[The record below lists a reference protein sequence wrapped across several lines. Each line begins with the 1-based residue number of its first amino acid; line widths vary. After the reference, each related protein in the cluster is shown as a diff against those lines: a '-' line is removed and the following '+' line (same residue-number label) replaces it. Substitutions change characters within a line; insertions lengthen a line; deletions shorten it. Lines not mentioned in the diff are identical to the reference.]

1 MAKKKTNSSNKTKSS
16 KDLTLD
22 IIMAEYNQA
31 AGMTVVGP
39 LSEFDLSLEAI
50 PTGNLMLDVTTGIG
64 GFALGKMYEVA
75 GDKASGKST
84 LCVSLARQHLLR
96 TDKKVLYVDIED
108 ASTSTLL
115 DNFGLYDDGYNY
127 RFFR

>member
-1 MAKKKTNSSNKTKSS
+1 MAKKKSKSS
-16 KDLTLD
+16 KDMTLD

-50 PTGNLMLDVTTGIG
+50 PTGNLMLDVTTGVG

-75 GDKASGKST
+75 GDKASGYFVQIKKYYMWILRMLLLQ
-84 LCVSLARQHLLR
+84 LC
-96 TDKKVLYVDIED
+96 
-108 ASTSTLL
+108 
-115 DNFGLYDDGYNY
+115 
-127 RFFR
+127 